1 MRSSSVA
8 GDPHSERLQCSLS
21 PLSLLGMLKD
31 LYAKYDAALGANPTV
46 STRVDS
52 LACKTIPGQLSG
64 CVVCQGDW
72 GTAAWCQKA
81 AVAAGLMLPG
91 PN

>member
-46 STRVDS
+46 STLWLDDWP
-52 LACKTIPGQLSG
+52 AKPGLL
-64 CVVCQGDW
+64 
-72 GTAAWCQKA
+72 T
-81 AVAAGLMLPG
+81 
-91 PN
+91 

>member
-46 STRVDS
+46 SNHIKR
-52 LACKTIPGQLSG
+52 LASKNFVPGQRLSSCG
-64 CVVCQGDW
+64 VCQDGF
-72 GTAAWCQKA
+72 G
-81 AVAAGLMLPG
+81 VG
-91 PN
+91 

>member
-1 MRSSSVA
+1 MVHNERALQHQTDVRLYSAAVRSSSVA

-46 STRVDS
+46 STHIKR
-52 LACKTIPGQLSG
+52 LAPKTPFLVS
-64 CVVCQGDW
+64 C
-72 GTAAWCQKA
+72 
-81 AVAAGLMLPG
+81 
-91 PN
+91 